1 MATASPAAAGTGLR
15 HVFVYGTL
23 RRGQANDIN
32 RLTPPPRYVGMATV
46 DGVLHHLGTYPGLRL
61 GVRGRVVGEVY
72 VIAPGL
78 ERVLD
83 AIEEVF
89 PQQKG
94 EYFKREQCVTVDGR
108 PLACLVYEIN
118 PRYAE
123 GRPVIESGDWVRVSQ
138 HRAWHRR

>member
-1 MATASPAAAGTGLR
+1 MATASPAAEDTGLR

-32 RLTPPPRYVGMATV
+32 RLMPPPCYVGMATV
-46 DGVLHHLGTYPGLRL
+46 DGVLHDLGPNPGLRL
-61 GVRGRVVGEVY
+61 GGQGRVLGEVY
-72 VIAPGL
+72 AIAPGL
-78 ERVLD
+78 ERLLD
-83 AIEEVF
+83 EIEEIF
-89 PQQKG
+89 SQQKD

-123 GRPVIESGDWVRVSQ
+123 GRPVIESGDWVRGRQDVPS
-138 HRAWHRR
+138 